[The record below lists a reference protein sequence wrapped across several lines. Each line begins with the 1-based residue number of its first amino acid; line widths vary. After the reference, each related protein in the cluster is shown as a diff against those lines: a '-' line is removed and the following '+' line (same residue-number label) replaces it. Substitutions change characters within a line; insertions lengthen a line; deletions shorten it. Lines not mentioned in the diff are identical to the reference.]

1 MGLLRSFVAANRAGA
16 RWLERRAPRLFGAED
31 YTAALQAAIAADIV
45 TLRPATVLEVGGIDR
60 PLLAKN
66 PDFTY
71 VGLDIEHRPDCDLI
85 YDRFIV
91 QSIEQP
97 VPVEADMIISIT
109 VLEHVPDNASAAR
122 AMFGALKPGG
132 TMHHY
137 VPSKWHPYS
146 VALRLVGPSLQKK
159 LIAIL
164 RPEAVAVTGYPAFFD
179 HCSPGDMERLLQQ
192 AGFGDIRIKAFYR
205 ASDYFAFFLP
215 AYFAVVLFEALCE
228 ACGWRLFASGF
239 VISAVRP
246 DLAEA
251 LAIRPVAPAH
261 AVPENLP

>member
-1 MGLLRSFVAANRAGA
+1 
-16 RWLERRAPRLFGAED
+16 
-31 YTAALQAAIAADIV
+31 
-45 TLRPATVLEVGGIDR
+45 
-60 PLLAKN
+60 
-66 PDFTY
+66 
-71 VGLDIEHRPDCDLI
+71 
-85 YDRFIV
+85 
-91 QSIEQP
+91 
-97 VPVEADMIISIT
+97 MIISIT

-215 AYFAVVLFEALCE
+215 AYLAVVLFEALCE

-239 VISAVRP
+239 VISAARP
-246 DLAEA
+246 DVAEA
-251 LAIRPVAPAH
+251 LASRPLLIAY
-261 AVPENLP
+261 AVPENSP